1 MSLDF
6 KSIEEAEEFADEIV
20 ADVTEGLR
28 QALKLASRRLSLK
41 ASQLEAKN
49 AALEAAGRILRK

>member
-20 ADVTEGLR
+20 TDVTEGLR
-28 QALKLASRRLSLK
+28 QALKPYRDRIEALEFK
-41 ASQLEAKN
+41 AAQLE
-49 AALEAAGRILRK
+49 G

>member
-28 QALKLASRRLSLK
+28 QALKPYRDRIDCPLLTQSGH
-41 ASQLEAKN
+41 
-49 AALEAAGRILRK
+49 ALPKRTVFC